1 MTLGNIKP
9 LLFAQIMLNL
19 YIMDYIRWYDK
30 DPDLSHFMT
39 FMQGLNDELRDEI
52 AQDLIQILMGE
63 ISADS
68 DGEISVLGESKL
80 TNYKRWYDKD
90 ITLHSAVEI
99 IKNLDQSK
107 RKEILENLRE
117 SIVQILTD
125 YNYDRK

>member
-1 MTLGNIKP
+1 
-9 LLFAQIMLNL
+9 MLNL
-19 YIMDYIRWYDK
+19 YNMDYIRWYDK
-30 DPDLSHFMT
+30 DPYFRHFMT